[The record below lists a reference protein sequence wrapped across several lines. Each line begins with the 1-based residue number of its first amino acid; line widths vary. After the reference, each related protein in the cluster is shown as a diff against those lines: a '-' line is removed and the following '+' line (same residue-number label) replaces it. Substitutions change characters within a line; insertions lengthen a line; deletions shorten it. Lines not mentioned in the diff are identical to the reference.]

1 MKTGKRQTG
10 SIIYVIIS
18 KNYNI
23 QALSRNKDYAIGFAE
38 LIGGVE
44 TCFIIQTLESKID
57 MDASQ
62 ISNNMLYEWNN
73 IWLSHNL
80 DCALL
85 EFIEMKQSELSEYM
99 DRLMELLDYYKFTDE
114 ENVYVNRFIETYD
127 YYFVR
132 DVHGF
137 TAYDA
142 NEEID
147 YRVLLKL
154 YLNTV
159 KRNI

>member
-1 MKTGKRQTG
+1 MKTGKQPTG
-10 SIIYVIIS
+10 SIVYVIIS
-18 KNYNI
+18 KEYNV
-23 QALSRNKDYAIGFAE
+23 QALSRNKEYAIGFAK

-44 TCFIIQTLESKID
+44 SCFIIQTLEHKLD

-62 ISNNMLYEWNN
+62 ISNNMLYEWKD
-73 IWLSHNL
+73 IWLSYNL
-80 DCALL
+80 DCSIL
-85 EFIEMKQSELSEYM
+85 EFMEMKQSEMSEYM
-99 DRLMELLDYYKFTDE
+99 DRLMNILDYYKFTDE
-114 ENVYVNRFIETYD
+114 EMVYVNRFIETYD